1 MLAGTIPKP
10 HRHIQL
16 FIIFTA
22 AAPKDEM
29 RVGVPCAKRRANINV
44 ISQ

>member
-29 RVGVPCAKRRANINV
+29 RVGVPCAKRCANINV